1 MLLLSVSQGDCFREE
16 ARPDF
21 SCIHTGVV
29 YCRGGVG
36 GPYWKMFSTTLQFGV
51 TSLFRGSYATWCTL
65 DYCISPCI
73 ALRYDLLLARSTLPH
88 LCFSTQNI
96 LCGVRRMETEKPR
109 RSRKRARFAQ
119 GVSTPASGPRT
130 PRTSSDP
137 QTPPLRKQQQQQQ
150 SRQGGGRDDGGRSS
164 RVGSMLAVERQA
176 VMPGEGLVESM
187 DVFSLGC
194 VIAEVCL
201 FACRLAFFLMGR
213 GDVDVWHGQGD
224 VRFTDDDVWHQP
236 CSSHKVWS

>member
-1 MLLLSVSQGDCFREE
+1 
-16 ARPDF
+16 
-21 SCIHTGVV
+21 
-29 YCRGGVG
+29 
-36 GPYWKMFSTTLQFGV
+36 MFSTTLQFGV
-51 TSLFRGSYATWCTL
+51 TSLFRGSYVTWCTL

-73 ALRYDLLLARSTLPH
+73 ALRYDLLLAP
-88 LCFSTQNI
+88 
-96 LCGVRRMETEKPR
+96 
-109 RSRKRARFAQ
+109 RFAQ

-194 VIAEVCL
+194 VIAEIFLGSDPLLDLPGLVRYRISGEDMGARLKRLEAAGGPVVLRLVEHMVQRDASKRKTVQEYIQRMEKPRML
-201 FACRLAFFLMGR
+201 FPRSFGSFLFPLLATMHARQSAGDLDLDPR
-213 GDVDVWHGQGD
+213 G
-224 VRFTDDDVWHQP
+224 
-236 CSSHKVWS
+236 SHRENEVGSVAA